1 MLVNVW
7 WGLATAFSNLLHL
20 LMVCNYKNK
29 KRLIFLSVYPLLLP
43 APCLTR
49 CILLLCLLCASHVE
63 KFWSSCLCVAIFS
76 GPSNRNFLPWRPIW
90 ASGITWMPALG
101 SSQPF
106 PREFC
111 IHLRKC
117 FPEIFNAPPSIYN
130 LDFSAIICVHSNM
143 HLLFL
148 GSAEI
153 GALSIE
159 GGFHGCRLL
168 WRWSGKITK
177 HQAPQNIVWTQE
189 AFALIFG
196 DQAKRRG
203 HLFPSKC

>member
-1 MLVNVW
+1 
-7 WGLATAFSNLLHL
+7 
-20 LMVCNYKNK
+20 MVGNYKNK
-29 KRLIFLSVYPLLLP
+29 KCWLSFQSTPLP

-111 IHLRKC
+111 INLLRKC

-168 WRWSGKITK
+168 WRWSGKIIK
-177 HQAPQNIVWTQE
+177 HQTSPKKFVWTQK

-196 DQAKRRG
+196 NQARRRRG
-203 HLFPSKC
+203 AFVAFHQVLQTFIILHKGHSNVNEW